1 MDPVYQVHQRG
12 SGMPWGADESVCTR
26 HPAAIHHP
34 DDDLQTTTAYRPYRA
49 LIDSP
54 GSPG

>member
-1 MDPVYQVHQRG
+1 MDPVYQLHQRG

-26 HPAAIHHP
+26 RPAAIHHP